1 MYILFFLLWIIFN
14 GQITLEIVLFGLVIS
29 AAVYA
34 FCCKFMGY
42 KPRRDWL
49 LICRSGYILLF
60 IGVLILEIIK
70 ANAAVMKLILTP
82 HLRVEPVMVRFRTDL
97 NTRIGRV
104 LLANAITLTPGT
116 ITVSLKNNEYLV
128 HCLDRQFA
136 EGLSDSVFIRYLKR
150 IEGQD
155 R

>member
-34 FCCKFMGY
+34 FCCRFMGY

-49 LICRSGYILLF
+49 LIRRSGYILLF
-60 IGVLILEIIK
+60 ILVLVKEICK
-70 ANAAVMKLILTP
+70 ANVAVMRLILTP
-82 HLRVEPVMVRFRTDL
+82 HLRVEPVIVRFRTDL
-97 NTRIGRV
+97 KTRIGRV

-116 ITVSLKNNEYLV
+116 ITVSLKGDEYLV
-128 HCLDRQFA
+128 HCLDRQFS
-136 EGLSDSVFIRYLKR
+136 EGLSDNVFIGYLKR
-150 IEGQD
+150 IEGQG

>member
-1 MYILFFLLWIIFN
+1 MYILFFLLWIVFN
-14 GQITLEIVLFGLVIS
+14 GQITLEIILFGLVIS
-29 AAVYA
+29 GAVYV

-49 LICRSGYILLF
+49 LIRRSGYILLF
-60 IGVLILEIIK
+60 IGVLIREIIK
-70 ANAAVMKLILTP
+70 ANLAVMRLILTP

-128 HCLDRQFA
+128 HCVDRQFA

-150 IEGQD
+150 IEGQG

>member
-29 AAVYA
+29 AAIYW
-34 FCCKFMGY
+34 FCCRFMGY

-49 LICRSGYILLF
+49 LICRSGYILVY
-60 IGVLILEIIK
+60 IGLLVREIIK

-82 HLRVEPVMVRFRTDL
+82 HLKVEPVMVRFRTDL
-97 NTRIGRV
+97 RTRIGRV

-116 ITVSLKNNEYLV
+116 ITVSLKGNEYLV

-136 EGLSDSVFIRYLKR
+136 YGLSVSVFIGALKN
-150 IEGQD
+150 IEVQD
-155 R
+155 V